1 MSTEKEFDYAKSTKI
16 VGQLYPVLK
25 AKTGEIIDGFTR
37 KNAMESWREEIR
49 EDIDTKEKIL
59 AARLVANKCRRMVT
73 LNEVKEW
80 INQLAE
86 IYLQQG
92 KKPGEISSV
101 IAENTG
107 YKEGTVQA
115 YLDAK
120 YKDITKSE
128 AGKTGRSAQLDWAPT
143 LPLTEVR
150 QVLGEETFQKVREKI
165 EEETAKKLL
174 TDKNHLAE
182 AAKGIIPTES
192 IRKIQKVLSE
202 PSTPAPPPPSPQEE
216 EKKPWTC
223 DICLGQQSPY
233 SAPVTVQMCPSCR
246 VKFTVWKAEKD
257 YAEFT
262 KK

>member
-25 AKTGEIIDGFTR
+25 AKNGEIIDGFTR
-37 KNAMESWREEIR
+37 KGAIKFWREEIL
-49 EDIDTKEKIL
+49 EHIDTKEKML
-59 AARLVANKCRRMVT
+59 VARLVANKCRRIVSV
-73 LNEVKEW
+73 NEVKEW
-80 INQLAE
+80 VNELAE
-86 IYLQQG
+86 MYVQQG
-92 KKPGEISSV
+92 TKPGEISNA

-107 YKEGTVQA
+107 YAEASIQI
-115 YLDAK
+115 YLDPK
-120 YKDITKSE
+120 YKAKQQSD
-128 AGKTGRSAQLDWAPT
+128 AGKLGRTAQLDRAESK
-143 LPLTEVR
+143 PLEEA
-150 QVLGEETFQKVREKI
+150 QHVLGDETFQKVREKI

-182 AAKGIIPTES
+182 AARGIIPTES
-192 IRKIQKVLSE
+192 IKKIQKVLSE

-223 DICLGQQSPY
+223 DVCLGQQSPY

-257 YAEFT
+257 YTEFT